1 MISLLIL
8 SLFEQ
13 FNQHSVTPEI
23 AVHGS
28 PVDNF
33 TRSGSRG
40 INLCRFSLGFDI
52 GESITP
58 NWSNTTTIKF
68 EVGNNIISHCFT
80 WFLFG
85 FFHYNHSFHMQH
97 IKPINNEG
105 RSIRS
110 DVDGSPLKVS
120 NINHGGHPHN
130 LN

>member
-1 MISLLIL
+1 MTLIFF
-8 SLFEQ
+8 LFEQ
-13 FNQHSVTPEI
+13 IYQHSVTPEI

-33 TRSGSRG
+33 TQSGSRG

-52 GESITP
+52 GESLTP

-68 EVGNNIISHCFT
+68 EVGNNIIAHCFT
-80 WFLFG
+80 RFILFLLLQPFC
-85 FFHYNHSFHMQH
+85 FHVQH

-110 DVDGSPLKVS
+110 DVDGFPLT
-120 NINHGGHPHN
+120 HR
-130 LN
+130 